1 MAWAHNGVNIMGT
14 ISKKALNGSLLAA
27 LGLSSLSP
35 VQQGAALVVAGT
47 AALWASPALASTT
60 LPGVGI
66 VIKKK
71 PGNAPIIAPGD
82 ANGETRLTGLEPGE
96 YSVRVFEGAEEVTMR
111 VGRDGRLAF
120 VAWQDAKA
128 ADPRAADP
136 RARRALPVVR
146 RWAEQIAFDKGS
158 GPEGPAAI
166 RGGAFFVA
174 LLPIID
180 VNTSDVAAIA
190 RETRNTPEA
199 ARAIVAERTRGG
211 PFKDMIDFAQRVGP
225 LAAVDFEDASVKF
238 GSQTLLVNRGT
249 GSPKNAGFKMG
260 RGTSDFSLFGT
271 AHSYI
276 GHVTL
281 LR

>member
-1 MAWAHNGVNIMGT
+1 MGEPGAGVDH
-14 ISKKALNGSLLAA
+14 
-27 LGLSSLSP
+27 
-35 VQQGAALVVAGT
+35 
-47 AALWASPALASTT
+47 
-60 LPGVGI
+60 LPGVGVI
-66 VIKKK
+66 VKKK

-82 ANGETRLTGLEPGE
+82 ANSEVRLTGLEAGE
-96 YSVRVFEGAEEVTMR
+96 YSVRVFEGAEETTMR

-120 VAWQDAKA
+120 TAWEDAKA
-128 ADPRAADP
+128 PDPRAADP

-146 RWAEQIAFDKGS
+146 RWAEQIAFDRVS
-158 GPEGPAAI
+158 APAAACNHCTGVI
-166 RGGAFFVA
+166 MGSRAISV
-174 LLPIID
+174 D
-180 VNTSDVAAIA
+180 VNASSGEELA

-211 PFKDMIDFAQRVGP
+211 PFRDMIDFAQRVGP

-238 GSQTLLVNRGT
+238 GEQTLLVKRG
-249 GSPKNAGFKMG
+249 GDPKAPGFRMG

>member
-1 MAWAHNGVNIMGT
+1 MGT

-35 VQQGAALVVAGT
+35 VQQGAALVAAGT
-47 AALWASPALASTT
+47 ATLWATPALAQTNI
-60 LPGVGI
+60 PGIGTI
-66 VIKKK
+66 VKKH
-71 PGNAPIIAPGD
+71 PGPQPIFVPSD
-82 ANGETRLTGLEPGE
+82 ANGEVRLTGLEPGE
-96 YSVRVFEGAEEVTMR
+96 YSVRVFEGAEEVPMR

-120 VAWQDAKA
+120 VAWEDAKA

-158 GPEGPAAI
+158 GPVGPASLK
-166 RGGAFFVA
+166 GGSVIIA
-174 LLPIID
+174 LRATID
-180 VNTSDVAAIA
+180 VTTSDVAAIA

-225 LAAVDFEDASVKF
+225 LTAVDFEDASVKF
-238 GSQTLLVNRGT
+238 GEQTLLVNRGN

-271 AHSYI
+271 KHSYV

>member
-1 MAWAHNGVNIMGT
+1 MTMTTSRKTAA
-14 ISKKALNGSLLAA
+14 AALAA

-35 VQQGAALVVAGT
+35 VQQGAALVAAGT
-47 AALWASPALASTT
+47 AALWASPALAQGGI
-60 LPGVGI
+60 PGVGL
-66 VIKKK
+66 VVKRK
-71 PGNAPIIAPGD
+71 PGNAPIIAPSD
-82 ANGETRLTGLEPGE
+82 ANGEVRLTGLEPGE
-96 YSVRVFEGAEEVTMR
+96 YSVRVVEGAEETPLR
-111 VGRDGRLAF
+111 VGRDGRRAF
-120 VAWQDAKA
+120 TAWEDAKA
-128 ADPRAADP
+128 PDPRAADP

-158 GPEGPAAI
+158 GPEGPASRI
-166 RGGAFFVA
+166 CCTGWIIPLIA
-174 LLPIID
+174 LIN

-211 PFKDMIDFAQRVGP
+211 PFKDMIDFARRVGP

-238 GSQTLLVNRGT
+238 GEQTLLVQRG
-249 GSPKNAGFKMG
+249 GDPKQAGFKMG

-271 AHSYI
+271 KHIYV

>member
-1 MAWAHNGVNIMGT
+1 MGT

-35 VQQGAALVVAGT
+35 MQQGAVLVAAGT
-47 AALWASPALASTT
+47 AALWASPALAS
-60 LPGVGI
+60 LGIPGVGV
-66 VIKKK
+66 VIKRK
-71 PGNAPIIAPGD
+71 PGNAPIIAPSD
-82 ANGETRLTGLEPGE
+82 ANGEVRLTGLEPGE
-96 YSVRVFEGAEEVTMR
+96 YSVRVFEGAEDTTMR

-120 VAWQDAKA
+120 TAWEDAKA
-128 ADPRAADP
+128 PDPRAADP

-146 RWAEQIAFDKGS
+146 RWAEQIAFDRVS
-158 GPEGPAAI
+158 GPTGPAAI
-166 RGGAFFVA
+166 RGSSVIVA
-174 LLPIID
+174 LLALQTNVD
-180 VNTSDVAAIA
+180 VNTSDVEAIA

-238 GSQTLLVNRGT
+238 GEQTLLVMRGT

>member
-1 MAWAHNGVNIMGT
+1 MGT

-35 VQQGAALVVAGT
+35 VQQGAALVAAGT
-47 AALWASPALASTT
+47 AALWASPALAQSQV
-60 LPGVGI
+60 PGVGI
-66 VIKKK
+66 IIKKK
-71 PGNAPIIAPGD
+71 PGNAPIIAPSD
-82 ANGETRLTGLEPGE
+82 ANGEVRLTGLEPGE

-120 VAWQDAKA
+120 AAWEDVKA
-128 ADPRAADP
+128 PDPRTADP

-146 RWAEQIAFDKGS
+146 RWAELIPFDRASAPSAACKKCTGVIMGS
-158 GPEGPAAI
+158 RAI
-166 RGGAFFVA
+166 TV
-174 LLPIID
+174 D
-180 VNTSDVAAIA
+180 VNTSSVEELA

-238 GSQTLLVNRGT
+238 GEQTLLVKRG
-249 GSPKNAGFKMG
+249 GDPKAPGFKMG

-271 AHSYI
+271 KHSYV

>member
-1 MAWAHNGVNIMGT
+1 MGT

-35 VQQGAALVVAGT
+35 MQQGAALVAAGT
-47 AALWASPALASTT
+47 AALWASPALAQNQV
-60 LPGVGI
+60 PGVGI
-66 VIKKK
+66 IVKKK
-71 PGNAPIIAPGD
+71 PCCSPIIAPSD
-82 ANGETRLTGLEPGE
+82 ANGEVRLTGLEPGE

-120 VAWQDAKA
+120 VAWEDAKA

-158 GPEGPAAI
+158 PSGLAKTPTQLHS
-166 RGGAFFVA
+166 RAFTV
-174 LLPIID
+174 D
-180 VNTSDVAAIA
+180 VNASSVEELA

-238 GSQTLLVNRGT
+238 GEQTLLVKKG
-249 GSPKNAGFKMG
+249 GDPKSAGFKMG
-260 RGTSDFSLFGT
+260 RGTSDFSLFGKK
-271 AHSYI
+271 HGYV

>member
-1 MAWAHNGVNIMGT
+1 MGT

-27 LGLSSLSP
+27 LGLTSLSP
-35 VQQGAALVVAGT
+35 VQQGAALVAAGT
-47 AALWASPALASTT
+47 AALWASPALAQTGI
-60 LPGVGI
+60 PGVG
-66 VIKKK
+66 VVVKKK
-71 PGNAPIIAPGD
+71 PGNAPIIAPSD
-82 ANGETRLTGLEPGE
+82 ANGEVRITGLEPGE
-96 YSVRVFEGAEEVTMR
+96 YSVRVIEGAEEVTMR

-120 VAWQDAKA
+120 VAWEDAKA
-128 ADPRAADP
+128 PDPRAADP

-158 GPEGPAAI
+158 GPTGPAAI
-166 RGGAFFVA
+166 RGSSVIVA
-174 LLPIID
+174 LLALGINVD
-180 VNTSDVAAIA
+180 VNTSDVDAIA

-238 GSQTLLVNRGT
+238 GEQTLLVNRGT

-271 AHSYI
+271 KHSYV

>member
-1 MAWAHNGVNIMGT
+1 MTTPSRKITAA
-14 ISKKALNGSLLAA
+14 LAA

-35 VQQGAALVVAGT
+35 VQQGAALVAAGT
-47 AALWASPALASTT
+47 AALWASPALAQTGI
-60 LPGVGI
+60 PGVGI
-66 VIKKK
+66 VVKKK
-71 PGNAPIIAPGD
+71 LGNAPIIAPSD

-96 YSVRVFEGAEEVTMR
+96 YSVRVFEGAEEATMR

-120 VAWQDAKA
+120 TAWEDAKA
-128 ADPRAADP
+128 PDPRAADP

-146 RWAEQIAFDKGS
+146 RWAEQIAFDRVSASAAACNHCTGVIMGS
-158 GPEGPAAI
+158 RAI
-166 RGGAFFVA
+166 SV
-174 LLPIID
+174 D
-180 VNTSDVAAIA
+180 VNASSVEELA

-211 PFKDMIDFAQRVGP
+211 PFTDMIDFAQRVGP

-238 GSQTLLVNRGT
+238 GSQTLLVKRG
-249 GSPKNAGFKMG
+249 GDPKQAGFKMG
-260 RGTSDFSLFGT
+260 RGTSDFNLFGT
-271 AHSYI
+271 AHSTI

>member
-1 MAWAHNGVNIMGT
+1 MGT

-35 VQQGAALVVAGT
+35 VQQGAALVAAGT
-47 AALWASPALASTT
+47 AALWASPALAVAGI
-60 LPGVGI
+60 PGIGL

-71 PGNAPIIAPGD
+71 PGNAATIAPSD
-82 ANGETRLTGLEPGE
+82 ANGEVRLTGLEPGE
-96 YSVRVFEGAEEVTMR
+96 YSVRVFEGAEEVAMR

-120 VAWQDAKA
+120 VAWEDVKA
-128 ADPRAADP
+128 PDPRAADP

-146 RWAEQIAFDKGS
+146 RWAEQIPFDKVSAPSAACKKCTGVIMGS
-158 GPEGPAAI
+158 RA
-166 RGGAFFVA
+166 VTV
-174 LLPIID
+174 D
-180 VNTSDVAAIA
+180 VNASSVEELA

-211 PFKDMIDFAQRVGP
+211 PFKDMIDFAQRIGP

-238 GSQTLLVNRGT
+238 GSQTLLVNRG
-249 GSPKNAGFKMG
+249 SDPKNPGFKMG

>member
-1 MAWAHNGVNIMGT
+1 MGT

-27 LGLSSLSP
+27 LGLTSLSP
-35 VQQGAALVVAGT
+35 VQQGAALVAAGT
-47 AALWASPALASTT
+47 AALWASPALAQTGI
-60 LPGVGI
+60 PGVG
-66 VIKKK
+66 VVVKKK
-71 PGNAPIIAPGD
+71 PGNAPIIAPSD
-82 ANGETRLTGLEPGE
+82 ANGEVRITGLEPGE
-96 YSVRVFEGAEEVTMR
+96 YSVRVIEGAEEVTMR

-120 VAWQDAKA
+120 VAWEDAKA
-128 ADPRAADP
+128 PDPRAADP

-158 GPEGPAAI
+158 GPEGPASLK
-166 RGGAFFVA
+166 GGSVFIA
-174 LLPIID
+174 LLATIN

-211 PFKDMIDFAQRVGP
+211 PFKDMIDFARRVGP

-238 GSQTLLVNRGT
+238 GEQTLLVKRG
-249 GSPKNAGFKMG
+249 GDPKAPGFKMG
-260 RGTSDFSLFGT
+260 RGTGDFSLFGT
-271 AHSYI
+271 KHGYV

>member
-1 MAWAHNGVNIMGT
+1 MTMTTSRKTAA
-14 ISKKALNGSLLAA
+14 AALAA

-35 VQQGAALVVAGT
+35 VQQGAALVAAGT
-47 AALWASPALASTT
+47 AMLWASPALAQST
-60 LPGVGI
+60 LPGVGHI
-66 VIKKK
+66 VKKK
-71 PGNAPIIAPGD
+71 PGNGPIIAPSD
-82 ANGETRLTGLEPGE
+82 ANGEVRLTGLEPGE
-96 YSVRVFEGAEEVTMR
+96 YSVRVFEGAEEATMR

-120 VAWQDAKA
+120 VAWEDAKA
-128 ADPRAADP
+128 PDPRAADP

-146 RWAEQIAFDKGS
+146 RWAEQIAFDRGS
-158 GPEGPAAI
+158 GPAGPAEI
-166 RGGAFFVA
+166 RGSSVIVA
-174 LLPIID
+174 LLASIN

-211 PFKDMIDFAQRVGP
+211 PFTDMIDFAQRVGP

-238 GSQTLLVNRGT
+238 GSQTLLVKRG
-249 GSPKNAGFKMG
+249 GDPKAPGFRMG